1 MADATSDQGEGF
13 WTAASTEPKRAYRW
27 LLTMGGIPQ
36 WIVKKVSK
44 PSFTISESEHVFLN
58 HKFWY
63 PGRVEWNTV
72 SVTLADPVSPDAAK
86 TMMNILDA
94 AGYRYPETATT
105 VNTISKQNAV
115 AALGRVSIQQI
126 HSDGSPLDEWVLH
139 NPWIKDVKFGEL
151 DYTSDD
157 MVDVE
162 LEIRYDFAKL
172 VKSGPISTAASGGDP
187 SPSTT

>member
-1 MADATSDQGEGF
+1 MADPANTQAEGF

-27 LLTMGGIPQ
+27 LLNIGGIPQ

-44 PSFTISESEHVFLN
+44 PSFTVSESEHVFLN

-72 SVTLADPVSPDAAK
+72 SVTLADPVQPDSAK

-94 AGYRYPETATT
+94 AGYRYPLDANQT
-105 VNTISKQNAV
+105 NTISKENAT
-115 AALGRVSIQQI
+115 AALGSVSIKQI
-126 HSDGSPLDEWVLH
+126 KSDGTALDEWVLT
-139 NPWIKDVKFGEL
+139 NAWVKDVKFGEL

-157 MVDVE
+157 MVDIE
-162 LEIRYDFAKL
+162 LEIRYDFAQL
-172 VKSGPISTAASGGDP
+172 VVSGDAGTPSAGGNP
-187 SPSTT
+187 S

>member
-1 MADATSDQGEGF
+1 
-13 WTAASTEPKRAYRW
+13 
-27 LLTMGGIPQ
+27 MGGIPQ